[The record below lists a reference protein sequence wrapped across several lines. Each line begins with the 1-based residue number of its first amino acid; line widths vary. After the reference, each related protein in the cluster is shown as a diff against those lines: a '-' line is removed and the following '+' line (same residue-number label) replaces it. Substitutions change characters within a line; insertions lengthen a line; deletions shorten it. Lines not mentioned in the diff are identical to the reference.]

1 MDTNDATAVKRNAR
15 ATLSRL
21 YDARV
26 AATTEKIDPMRA
38 KANAALKDVDKFE
51 VEKLSGQWGSDT
63 IPKAPED
70 NWEIPLLTLRQLM
83 PGATGDQDDSRELDL
98 SFKADRIDFIV
109 VQRPLTVN
117 EKREGCAIEDPADV
131 DWTIPTQD
139 EYEDVM
145 GLVFDVYTDD
155 RPEMVHS
162 FKWSS

>member
-1 MDTNDATAVKRNAR
+1 MDTNDASAVK
-15 ATLSRL
+15 LSRL

-70 NWEIPLLTLRQLM
+70 NQEIPLLTLRQLM

-131 DWTIPTQD
+131 DWTTHPGRIRGCNGPRIRRIHGRST
-139 EYEDVM
+139 
-145 GLVFDVYTDD
+145 
-155 RPEMVHS
+155 
-162 FKWSS
+162 